1 MHGRDIGNDDLTWV
15 RLAGYLGCTT
25 EFRKWEGI
33 TYSPGKKKLYTALS
47 AVEYGMEDNMKK
59 GSAETKYDKGSGN
72 HIKSKHNSCGCVMEM
87 DVDANMSPT
96 KARMLVC
103 GEPDS
108 AADATN
114 ACKVSGIANPD
125 NVAVI
130 EEYNQLIIGEDT
142 GKHTNDL
149 IWIWD
154 FNASSMT
161 RVGATPWGS
170 ETTSPYWYT
179 VGNYSYMGFVVQH
192 PYGETDG
199 SCDSTCMASKKVH
212 ADSTS
217 GFLRDRALTCMCK
230 LHSPP
235 CW

>member
-1 MHGRDIGNDDLTWV
+1 MRRV
-15 RLAGYLGCTT
+15 GYLGCTT

-33 TYSPGKKKLYTALS
+33 TYSASRKKLYTAIS
-47 AVEYGMEDNMKK
+47 AVEYGMEDNKKK
-59 GSAETKYDKGSGN
+59 GTANTGYDKGTTN
-72 HIKSKHNSCGCVMEM
+72 HIKSKHNSCGCVTEM
-87 DVDANMSPT
+87 DVDENMSPT

-114 ACKVSGIANPD
+114 ACKVTGIANPD

-130 EEYNQLIIGEDT
+130 EDYDQLIIGEDT

-154 FNASSMT
+154 FKSGNMT

-179 VGNYSYMGFVVQH
+179 VGNWSYMGFVVQH
-192 PYGETDG
+192 PYGG
-199 SCDSTCMASKKVH
+199 
-212 ADSTS
+212 
-217 GFLRDRALTCMCK
+217 CK
-230 LHSPP
+230 HR
-235 CW
+235 